1 MTKRILVPLDRM
13 EESALALGFI
23 AEAARSSGAVVRLLH
38 VAPVPQ
44 NVETRT
50 RVVAYADQEMARL
63 EAEGMEFL
71 QGMEL
76 HLPGVSTERVVR
88 FGDPVEEI
96 LQEADSFGADLIAVV
111 TRSRSAL
118 TRAVLGSVAEAVLRK
133 ARAAVM
139 LLRPAQ

>member
-1 MTKRILVPLDRM
+1 MTKRILVPVDRM
-13 EESALALGFI
+13 EETALALTLIGD
-23 AEAARSSGAVVRLLH
+23 AARSSGAVVRLLH

-44 NVETRT
+44 NVETQT

-71 QGMEL
+71 QMMQL
-76 HLPGVSTERVVR
+76 HLPGIPAERVVR

-96 LQEADSFGADLIAVV
+96 LQEADSFDADLIAVV

-118 TRAVLGSVAEAVLRK
+118 SRAVLGSVAEAVLRK

>member
-13 EESALALGFI
+13 EETALALQLIG
-23 AEAARSSGAVVRLLH
+23 EAARSSGAVVRLLH

-71 QGMEL
+71 QAMEL
-76 HLPGVSTERVVR
+76 HLPGISTERVVR
-88 FGDPVEEI
+88 FGDPVDEI
-96 LQEADSFGADLIAVV
+96 LQEADSFDADLIAVV

-118 TRAVLGSVAEAVLRK
+118 TRAVLGSVAEAVLRR